1 MRFQRMTRTT
11 ETLSPALPSDIER
24 LALDVLKST
33 TASGLKIAT
42 AESCT
47 GGLLASLLTDV
58 EGCGHCFDRGFVTYT
73 DAAKSELLGVSREAL
88 SRDGA
93 VSAPTALAMA
103 EGALQRSKA
112 EFAIAI
118 TGYAGPG
125 EPGSE
130 PGLVF
135 IAVGRRGRSIDVKE
149 HHFGDVGRGAVRIL
163 CLREALRTLVQLVQS
178 DGSETANG

>member
-1 MRFQRMTRTT
+1 MPETT
-11 ETLSPALPSDIER
+11 ETLSPALPADIEQ
-24 LALDVLKST
+24 LAIAVLKSM
-33 TASGLKIAT
+33 TAGDFKIAT

-73 DAAKSELLGVSREAL
+73 NASKTDLLGVSAEAL
-88 SRDGA
+88 ERDGA
-93 VSAPTALAMA
+93 VSRKTASSMV
-103 EGALQRSKA
+103 EGALQRSQA

-130 PGLVF
+130 PGLVY
-135 IAVGRRGRSIDVKE
+135 IAVGPREGPIQVKE
-149 HHFGDVGRGAVRIL
+149 HHFGDVGRGTVRML
-163 CLREALRTLVQLVQS
+163 CLREALQAIAPIVREGLAS
-178 DGSETANG
+178 GAKKPSR